1 MAQNKGE
8 STCATMPQVC
18 IIWFSFTSNW
28 TGLYNHIQWFILFP
42 WWNRCTEYTGIRFLW
57 MFWVPSRFTFFQWIH
72 IRVYQAET
80 MLQVCTL
87 LPTIPHLDITS
98 WNRDIYISRDMCFF
112 ESLWIY
118 SMFLNVSGFHDYP
131 SYVWALHLHPTGI
144 VAGRCWKRLELN
156 VDI

>member
-98 WNRDIYISRDMCFF
+98 WNRDIYIY
-112 ESLWIY
+112 IY
-118 SMFLNVSGFHDYP
+118 QGICVFLSHYEFIACSWMFLDSMIIPRMF
-131 SYVWALHLHPTGI
+131 
-144 VAGRCWKRLELN
+144 ELS
-156 VDI
+156 ISIRPES